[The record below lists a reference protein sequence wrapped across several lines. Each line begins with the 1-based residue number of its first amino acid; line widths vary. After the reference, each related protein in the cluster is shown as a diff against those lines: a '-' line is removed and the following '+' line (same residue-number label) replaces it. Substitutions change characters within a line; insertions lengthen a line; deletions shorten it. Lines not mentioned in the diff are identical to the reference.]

1 MCVLEG
7 VISGIVLRRQLA
19 AICQAE
25 LQNISLMQP
34 TLTCCPRPTMAKTA
48 MNASVR
54 VCECL
59 CVSVCISLSVCVSS
73 TRSVFKH
80 GTLPLAAHLPHTC
93 PSVAKVSSASQM
105 ATLLLVMLLL
115 LLFSPSAISSSSGIR
130 SGAIVVIIIIS
141 IVASEHINI

>member
-19 AICQAE
+19 AICQPE

-59 CVSVCISLSVCVSS
+59 CVSVCISLSVCVPS

-115 LLFSPSAISSSSGIR
+115 LSPSTISSSSGIR

-141 IVASEHINI
+141 ILGSEHINI